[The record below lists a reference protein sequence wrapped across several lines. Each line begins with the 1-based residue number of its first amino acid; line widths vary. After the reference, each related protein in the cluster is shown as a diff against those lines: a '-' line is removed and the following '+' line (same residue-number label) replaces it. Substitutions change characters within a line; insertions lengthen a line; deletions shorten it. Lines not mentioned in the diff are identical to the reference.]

1 MSNVPQT
8 VFELTCLRKHTRA
21 HNALPC
27 SRNARCPH
35 WLVLTRR
42 RSSKEGF
49 KGSTRPC
56 IARPIFVFQICLRTV
71 SPKMP
76 IERTQGIHQRGIHV
90 MKGPFRKPLFGVSPM
105 GLIGAGSFLIELY
118 GNLAVSQGLTTALNG
133 ACFQKSHGAVDWRT
147 RKSEDRS
154 NRISLSEMEIG
165 RVFC

>member
-49 KGSTRPC
+49 GGINRGEESFSKKTYETKSLHTTRGGSPLPVQHPEKEVLDESVCLPPATSMPGMSLAFFMDIPDFIIDEGQRHPGMNRYQCTCLCELPCAQPKGSEKVRSK
-56 IARPIFVFQICLRTV
+56 L
-71 SPKMP
+71 
-76 IERTQGIHQRGIHV
+76 GI
-90 MKGPFRKPLFGVSPM
+90 
-105 GLIGAGSFLIELY
+105 
-118 GNLAVSQGLTTALNG
+118 
-133 ACFQKSHGAVDWRT
+133 
-147 RKSEDRS
+147 
-154 NRISLSEMEIG
+154 
-165 RVFC
+165 